1 MLSSHTL
8 NASTMIMAFYIVDF
22 HNCCYCTFNLV
33 EEDKLIKEDVPR
45 PFCGVTHIKVNMDL
59 FSNCIISCDN
69 SCEYTFDIHKFDGSC
84 ASMISWMLRY

>member
-1 MLSSHTL
+1 MWT
-8 NASTMIMAFYIVDF
+8 STIVG
-22 HNCCYCTFNLV
+22 TFNLV

-69 SCEYTFDIHKFDGSC
+69 SMDGYVNTLLIYINLMGVVPQWLLECYALKTWLKETKNLEST
-84 ASMISWMLRY
+84 

>member
-1 MLSSHTL
+1 MLQQWLWPSTL
-8 NASTMIMAFYIVDF
+8 WTSTIVG
-22 HNCCYCTFNLV
+22 TFNLV

-84 ASMISWMLRY
+84 ASMISWMLCY